1 MRARY
6 LHSGYAVQGGPQRRR
21 GRGRG
26 DDASL
31 LAIVTTASVA
41 AGGHAGGGDVL
52 RRTVGHAARAGVSVG
67 AHPSYPD
74 RAEFGRV
81 SRAEAHDPAAISE
94 FVRDQVLAVAAACE
108 EHRIALAHVK
118 AHGALYNDA
127 ALDVALA
134 AAVVD
139 GVQAAAALLGR
150 PSLPVMGMPGTVLAH
165 VCAARGVPYLAEA
178 FADRAYAPDG
188 TLLSRR
194 EPGAVLHDPEEVA
207 ERVLRLVT
215 EGRVMAVDGSDLRV
229 PAVTVCLH
237 GDTAGAVDMASLVRR
252 RLEEHGVV
260 VSADRTDG

>member
-1 MRARY
+1 MPFRVDLNADV
-6 LHSGYAVQGGPQRRR
+6 GEEC
-21 GRGRG
+21 G

-52 RRTVGHAARAGVSVG
+52 HRTVGLAARAGVSVG

-81 SRAEAHDPAAISE
+81 SRADAHDPAAISA

-127 ALDVALA
+127 AADEALA
-134 AAVVD
+134 AAFLD
-139 GVQAAAALLGR
+139 GVQAAAAHLGLLV
-150 PSLPVMGMPGTVLAH
+150 LPVMGMPGTALAH
-165 VCAARGVPYLAEA
+165 ECAARGAPHLAEA

-188 TLLSRR
+188 TLLPRR
-194 EPGAVLHDPEEVA
+194 EPGAVLHDPVEVA
-207 ERVLRLVT
+207 ARVLRLVT
-215 EGRVMAVDGSDLRV
+215 EGRVAAVDGSDLRV

-237 GDTAGAVDMASLVRR
+237 GDTAGAVDMARLVRR

-260 VSADRTDG
+260 VTADRTDG